1 MDNESFEKIM
11 SEFNTKGINF
21 SLDDYGTGYSN
32 QANLMKYPYS
42 IVKIDKS
49 MIWACDTNPKALI
62 SLKHTVA
69 MIKDLEMSVL
79 AEGVETE
86 EQKAMLCELGCDY
99 FQGYYYSRPV
109 PQDDFLTIIRN
120 GKISGA
126 VTSL

>member
-1 MDNESFEKIM
+1 
-11 SEFNTKGINF
+11 
-21 SLDDYGTGYSN
+21 
-32 QANLMKYPYS
+32 
-42 IVKIDKS
+42 
-49 MIWACDTNPKALI
+49 
-62 SLKHTVA
+62 

-86 EQKAMLCELGCDY
+86 EQKTMLCELGCDY
-99 FQGYYYSRPV
+99 FQGYYYSKPV

>member
-1 MDNESFEKIM
+1 
-11 SEFNTKGINF
+11 
-21 SLDDYGTGYSN
+21 
-32 QANLMKYPYS
+32 MKYPYS